1 MPVLYLA
8 EQGATIRKKGDTLV
22 VTKNESDLQVI
33 PASKVDQVVI
43 FGNVNITTPVIH
55 YLLDEGKDCVF
66 CSSTGR
72 YHGRLFSTKSKYGLL
87 RRAQFEAVTNGKL
100 QLTIA
105 IEMVRGKL
113 TNQRTFLQRYQRK
126 APDDVLGGVI
136 DNMESLLRKLDDA
149 DDIGTLQGLEGYAS
163 SIYFN
168 ALKSVLKQNL
178 GFTGRMRRPP
188 PDPVNS
194 LLSFGY
200 TLLVYDTQAA
210 IRIVGMDP
218 FLGFLHSTEYSK
230 PSLALDLM
238 EEFRTVVIDSIVL
251 RLINNNI
258 MSENDFSKEVETK
271 GMMRLKDES
280 LKTFIRY
287 YEERMTDEVIHPVFN
302 TKATYRHCLE
312 LQARQIARV
321 VTKKQDKY
329 YPFLVK

>member
-22 VTKNESDLQVI
+22 VTKNDSDLQII

-72 YHGRLFSTKSKYGLL
+72 YHGRLFSTESKYGLL

-100 QLTIA
+100 QLAIA
-105 IEMVRGKL
+105 IEMVRGKI

-136 DNMESLLRKLDDA
+136 DNMESLLRKLDGA

-163 SIYFN
+163 SMYFN
-168 ALKSVLKQNL
+168 AFKSVLKQNL
-178 GFTGRMRRPP
+178 GFTGRRRRPP

-210 IRIVGMDP
+210 VRIVGLDP

-258 MSENDFSKEVETK
+258 MGEDDFSKDVDTG
-271 GMMRLKDES
+271 GMIRLKDES

-287 YEERMTDEVIHPVFN
+287 YEERMTDGVIHPVFN
-302 TKATYRHCLE
+302 TRVTYRRCLE
-312 LQARQIARV
+312 LQARQVARV
-321 VTKKQDKY
+321 VTKKQEKY

>member
-1 MPVLYLA
+1 MPVLYLV
-8 EQGATIRKKGDTLV
+8 EQGATLRKKGDTLT

-72 YHGRLFSTKSKYGLL
+72 YHGRLFSTESKYGLL
-87 RRAQFEAVTNGKL
+87 RRAQFEALADGKI
-100 QLTIA
+100 QLAIA

-113 TNQRTFLQRYQRK
+113 TNQRIFLQRYQRK

-136 DNMESLLRKLDDA
+136 DNMESLLCKLDGA
-149 DDIGTLQGLEGYAS
+149 DDIGTLLGLEGYAS
-163 SIYFN
+163 SMYFN
-168 ALKSVLKQNL
+168 AFKTVLKQNL
-178 GFTGRMRRPP
+178 GFTRRRRRPP

-200 TLLVYDTQAA
+200 TLLVYDAQAA
-210 IRIVGMDP
+210 VRIVGLDP

-258 MSENDFSKEVETK
+258 MGENDFSKDVDTK
-271 GMMRLKDES
+271 GMIRLKDES
-280 LKTFIRY
+280 LRTFIRY

-302 TKATYRHCLE
+302 TRVTYRRCLE
-312 LQARQIARV
+312 LQARQVARV
-321 VTKKQDKY
+321 VTKKQEKY
-329 YPFLVK
+329 HPFLVK